1 LDASKELEELQS
13 KKAKLEDESRA
24 LKAEQ
29 TNLEQRIRVL
39 EGRVAVEMLK
49 NNNKIAREVVSQLE
63 SKLNELEQRLK
74 HVTQAPQAADHSKE
88 TVPKAH
94 EASSSEPRKETVK
107 TGRTM
112 SQELERQKEGAVKVT
127 ALAGSTAVQEAK
139 ENLETRSQKKK
150 RRFL

>member
-49 NNNKIAREVVSQLE
+49 NNNKIAREAVLQLE

-74 HVTQAPQAADHSKE
+74 HVTQAPQAAEHSKE
-88 TVPKAH
+88 TVTKAH
-94 EASSSEPRKETVK
+94 EASASEPRKEAK
-107 TGRTM
+107 TGRTT
-112 SQELERQKEGAVKVT
+112 SQEPERQKEGAVTVT
-127 ALAGSTAVQEAK
+127 ALVGSTAVQEAK
-139 ENLETRSQKKK
+139 EKLETRSEKKK